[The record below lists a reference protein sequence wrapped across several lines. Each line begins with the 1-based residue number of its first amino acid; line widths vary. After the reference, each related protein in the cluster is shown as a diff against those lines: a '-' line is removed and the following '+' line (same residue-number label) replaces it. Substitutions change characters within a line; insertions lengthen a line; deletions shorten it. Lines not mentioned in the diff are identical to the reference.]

1 MVLRTL
7 SSHSSRRR
15 SRWRS
20 KFPRSLCLWLAPL
33 LVPVLWLGYREVR
46 ATLSTPKALLV
57 LGGTTDR
64 EKFAAALALEHPS
77 LPIWI
82 SSGSNPEYTEWVFSE
97 AGIDPRR
104 VHMDRRAVDTVTN
117 FTTLAD
123 QFQQQGIDT
132 VYLITSDYHMM
143 RARVI
148 GEIVFASRGISIQ
161 PMPVPSSGT
170 EPVLK
175 TVRDAARS
183 LLWVTTG
190 DAGERFS
197 RKGSDN

>member
-1 MVLRTL
+1 
-7 SSHSSRRR
+7 
-15 SRWRS
+15 
-20 KFPRSLCLWLAPL
+20 
-33 LVPVLWLGYREVR
+33 
-46 ATLSTPKALLV
+46 
-57 LGGTTDR
+57 
-64 EKFAAALALEHPS
+64 
-77 LPIWI
+77 
-82 SSGSNPEYTEWVFSE
+82 
-97 AGIDPRR
+97 
-104 VHMDRRAVDTVTN
+104 
-117 FTTLAD
+117 
-123 QFQQQGIDT
+123 

-161 PMPVPSSGT
+161 PMPVPSTET